1 MTTKKEY
8 EATITELEEAAEM
21 FENDAMDADSAVAD
35 VVDILKIHG
44 DHTRQCAKIH
54 GQRYYM
60 EPVEC
65 DCGWDDIVKEYL

>member
-1 MTTKKEY
+1 MTTKKQ
-8 EATITELEEAAEM
+8 LEEQRDCAENEAASAEADLDEM
-21 FENDAMDADSAVAD
+21 IAM
-35 VVDILKIHG
+35 LKMHG